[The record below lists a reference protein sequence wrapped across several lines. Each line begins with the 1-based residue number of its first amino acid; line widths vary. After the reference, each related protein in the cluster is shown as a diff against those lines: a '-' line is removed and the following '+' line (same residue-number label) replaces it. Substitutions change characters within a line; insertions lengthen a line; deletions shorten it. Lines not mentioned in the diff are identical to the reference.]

1 MLSSLDPIKIGRATA
16 LLFLTDPDAALLVLI
31 RAVTAVRDKAN
42 VVERRDL
49 AVHTHTPPRSPRS
62 PRSPRGIAHPPPSSR
77 NAKVRIHAS
86 SHAPEHGPPSIE
98 RSTCLLRGS
107 CLA

>member
-1 MLSSLDPIKIGRATA
+1 MSRLYIMLSSLDPIKIGRATA

-49 AVHTHTPPRSPRS
+49 AVHTHTPPPTRP
-62 PRSPRGIAHPPPSSR
+62 PRSPRGWPPAMRKFASTHHHTRQSMAHPRSSAPP
-77 NAKVRIHAS
+77 AS
-86 SHAPEHGPPSIE
+86 SVDHA
-98 RSTCLLRGS
+98 
-107 CLA
+107 